1 MPLWVYECK
10 ECLSKI
16 ERLERGKR
24 RRPNPY
30 CHLCGKKM
38 KWVKYPGSNFELKGN
53 GWSK

>member
-1 MPLWVYECK
+1 MIWVYNCK
-10 ECLSKI
+10 ECLTKI

-24 RRPNPY
+24 RRPNPK

-38 KWVKYPGSNFELKGN
+38 EWVKCPGSNFELIGK